1 MQDEACRVHAAGF
14 GVQGVGLQLKP
25 LRCSMQGLGCREWD
39 TGQSMQGA
47 WPGVQTL
54 GQGVPAPLHS
64 FPTALLQHPL
74 PVGTAAKSI
83 RRGCCRAS
91 PVCLKGLQPSGQ
103 LAPLSPCH
111 PVPLGAG

>member
-47 WPGVQTL
+47 
-54 GQGVPAPLHS
+54 
-64 FPTALLQHPL
+64 
-74 PVGTAAKSI
+74 
-83 RRGCCRAS
+83 
-91 PVCLKGLQPSGQ
+91 
-103 LAPLSPCH
+103 
-111 PVPLGAG
+111 